1 MQSLRLVSRRLITLS
16 VHLELF
22 GPLKTPSRPRKCHQ
36 LVTPLRLCGI
46 FDRDTSPLT
55 FDGSAEQFGAVQP
68 PWKGIKLRHAIKT
81 EDLSAIALGPPTEV
95 VDFKT
100 KTPKLDS
107 DGKGI
112 YSLPVAAMSGG
123 EQEIITVRSTQFAKG
138 ITAGAAV
145 RFIELVIS
153 NWEFSGKSG
162 VTFYAESVQ
171 LADAT
176 SAAVPAKPPTSVT
189 A

>member
-1 MQSLRLVSRRLITLS
+1 M
-16 VHLELF
+16 
-22 GPLKTPSRPRKCHQ
+22 
-36 LVTPLRLCGI
+36 
-46 FDRDTSPLT
+46 
-55 FDGSAEQFGAVQP
+55 
-68 PWKGIKLRHAIKT
+68 RHAIKT